1 VSVTVDDDVVVRGI
15 QADDALQ
22 AFPEEAGRLHT
33 GVPVQNAAA
42 TLVRRG

>member
-15 QADDALQ
+15 QADDAVQ

-33 GVPVQNAAA
+33 GVSTENPAAV
-42 TLVRRG
+42 LVRRG